1 MKRETEENF
10 AELFKALSN
19 ENRLM
24 VFEII
29 RQGHQDNVQCR
40 NENKPDDI
48 PENSVCVCEILEQM
62 DVSAPTLSHHLKEL
76 RLAGLVD
83 VHNRGQWSYYNVRE
97 GVLENLAEYFT
108 GAGLAIK
115 R

>member
-1 MKRETEENF
+1 MKRN
-10 AELFKALSN
+10 AEMDFVVVFKSLSN
-19 ENRLM
+19 ENRLKA
-24 VFEII
+24 FDII
-29 RQGHQDNVQCR
+29 RRGHGKVVHCR
-40 NENKPDDI
+40 NENRPGDI
-48 PENSVCVCEILEQM
+48 PEDAVCVCEILEQM

-76 RLAGLVD
+76 RIAELVD
-83 VHNRGQWSYYNVRE
+83 VYNRGQWSYYNVRE